1 MIRNEKGLICPNIL
15 VILILFCTTC
25 FVLLDIQAIEKP
37 FRFYPVSKL
46 IIAVVLTILFI
57 TYLFM
62 SMITKQKVGLK
73 SEKVCPS
80 SINYFIGIWS
90 LIFYLKI
97 LLIDAPSLLIII
109 ISSVLL
115 GGIVMILY
123 HDGFWRDK
131 LMSTDAE

>member
-1 MIRNEKGLICPNIL
+1 VRNEKDLICPNIL

-37 FRFYPVSKL
+37 YSFFPVSKL
-46 IIAVVLTILFI
+46 IIAVVLPILFI

-73 SEKVCPS
+73 SEKVYPS

-97 LLIDAPSLLIII
+97 VLIEPPSLLIII
-109 ISSVLL
+109 VSSVLL
-115 GGIVMILY
+115 AGIVMILY

-131 LMSTDAE
+131 LTSTDVE